1 MGNWNK
7 ELGRNGCDSL
17 SRPGIPFGCRLVM
30 AQRDPAAQR
39 NLPGI
44 NLTKG
49 EVAAGGGIMVFACA
63 DIAVNRL
70 LNLTLEF
77 FPTYEPRSRIVLM
90 SRVLGRGNG
99 YELRMIHNVRPA
111 VELPGSSRW
120 TALTVTFGILIVSAA
135 LLLIALRS

>member
-1 MGNWNK
+1 
-7 ELGRNGCDSL
+7 
-17 SRPGIPFGCRLVM
+17 M

-99 YELRMIHNVRPA
+99 YELHMIHSVRPA

-120 TALTVTFGILIVSAA
+120 TALTLTFGILITSAA
-135 LLLIALRS
+135 LLVFVLSG

>member
-1 MGNWNK
+1 
-7 ELGRNGCDSL
+7 
-17 SRPGIPFGCRLVM
+17 M

-49 EVAAGGGIMVFACA
+49 KVAAGGGIMVFACA

-99 YELRMIHNVRPA
+99 YELHMIHSVRPA

-120 TALTVTFGILIVSAA
+120 TALTLTFGILITSAA
-135 LLLIALRS
+135 LLVFVLSG

>member
-1 MGNWNK
+1 
-7 ELGRNGCDSL
+7 
-17 SRPGIPFGCRLVM
+17 M

-49 EVAAGGGIMVFACA
+49 EVAAGGGIMIFACA

-99 YELRMIHNVRPA
+99 YELHMIHSVRPA

-120 TALTVTFGILIVSAA
+120 TALTLTFGILITSAA
-135 LLLIALRS
+135 LLVFVLSG

>member
-1 MGNWNK
+1 
-7 ELGRNGCDSL
+7 
-17 SRPGIPFGCRLVM
+17 M
-30 AQRDPAAQR
+30 AQRDPAAQG

-99 YELRMIHNVRPA
+99 YELHMIHSVRPA

-120 TALTVTFGILIVSAA
+120 TALTITSGILIVSTA
-135 LLLIALRS
+135 LLLIVLRS

>member
-1 MGNWNK
+1 
-7 ELGRNGCDSL
+7 
-17 SRPGIPFGCRLVM
+17 M
-30 AQRDPAAQR
+30 A
-39 NLPGI
+39 
-44 NLTKG
+44 
-49 EVAAGGGIMVFACA
+49 FART

-77 FPTYEPRSRIVLM
+77 LRHANRARGLFDD
-90 SRVLGRGNG
+90 RVLGRGNG

-120 TALTVTFGILIVSAA
+120 AALTITFGILIVSAA

>member
-1 MGNWNK
+1 
-7 ELGRNGCDSL
+7 
-17 SRPGIPFGCRLVM
+17 M
-30 AQRDPAAQR
+30 AQRDPAAQG

-77 FPTYEPRSRIVLM
+77 FPTYEPHSRIVLM

-99 YELRMIHNVRPA
+99 YELHMIHNVRPA

-120 TALTVTFGILIVSAA
+120 TALTLTFGILITSAA
-135 LLLIALRS
+135 FLVFVLSG

>member
-1 MGNWNK
+1 
-7 ELGRNGCDSL
+7 
-17 SRPGIPFGCRLVM
+17 M

-90 SRVLGRGNG
+90 SRVSGRGNG
-99 YELRMIHNVRPA
+99 YELRMIHNVCPA

-120 TALTVTFGILIVSAA
+120 NALTVTFGILIVSAA